1 MNANERLIGE
11 SRPLSL
17 DPDGGGPL
25 PTSPLHPGTAG
36 AQPTLT
42 ASNEDVIV
50 LASTRWLTA
59 STSTRPAPAAASAA
73 ARGQTP

>member
-25 PTSPLHPGTAG
+25 PTSRC
-36 AQPTLT
+36 
-42 ASNEDVIV
+42 S
-50 LASTRWLTA
+50 R
-59 STSTRPAPAAASAA
+59 APR
-73 ARGQTP
+73 ARSRR